1 MSSFQTGEDVL
12 AVLPTGFGK
21 SMIFTVFGIAER
33 ESGRS
38 SSVFVIC
45 PLKSIVSDQIAQ
57 LEGLCTA
64 EELAA
69 ENISRVLEEPVEFI
83 HSSAEQVLEEYV

>member
-1 MSSFQTGEDVL
+1 MHGEDVL

-21 SMIFTVFGIAER
+21 SVIFSGFGIAER
-33 ESGRS
+33 ETGRS
-38 SSVFVIC
+38 WCALLIC

-64 EELAA
+64 VELTA
-69 ENISRVLEEPVEFI
+69 ENVSRVLEEPAEFI
-83 HSSAEQVLEEYV
+83 YSLRNKCWKNMCE

>member
-1 MSSFQTGEDVL
+1 MSSFQKGEDVL

-45 PLKSIVSDQIAQ
+45 PLKSIFSDQIAQ
-57 LEGLCTA
+57 LEGLSTA